1 MSYDEAKKD
10 MTKAERHLA
19 KIRAA
24 REGLERALADEQA
37 KLETAIVDRQA
48 ALAAGKTQ
56 DLPRFGA
63 VIENCRIAIRAATD
77 DLEAISTAEHSA
89 LGELVRAE
97 KNAQSALKDEWD
109 TLADAA
115 KQELIDVAAPALKKF
130 WFALYQSNYPQPL
143 GEVLRSP
150 AVGLKSGL
158 EDAAQAA
165 PDHEFGLPETIGSA
179 MLSHGDRSRFQR
191 HALG

>member
-1 MSYDEAKKD
+1 MSYAESVKRMAQAE
-10 MTKAERHLA
+10 KALS

-24 REGLERALADEQA
+24 REGLERGLADEQA
-37 KLETAIVDRQA
+37 KLESAIVDRQT

-63 VIENCRIAIRAATD
+63 VIENCRIAIKAATD

-97 KNAQSALKDEWD
+97 KAAQDALKAEWD
-109 TLADAA
+109 ILADSA
-115 KQELIDVAAPALKKF
+115 KQELIDVAGPLLRRF
-130 WFALYQSNYPQPL
+130 WQANYNSNYPQPL
-143 GEVLRSP
+143 GSCLTSA
-150 AVGLKSGL
+150 AVGLKVGI
-158 EDAAQAA
+158 EDAALAA
-165 PDHEFGLPETIGSA
+165 PDHDFGLPETIESSL
-179 MLSHGDRSRFQR
+179 LSHADRSLFQR

>member
-10 MTKAERHLA
+10 MTKAERALA
-19 KIRAA
+19 KIRTA

-63 VIENCRIAIRAATD
+63 VIESCRIAIKSATD
-77 DLEAISTAEHSA
+77 DLDAISTAEHSA
-89 LGELVRAE
+89 LGDVVKTE
-97 KNAQSALKDEWD
+97 KAAKDALKAEWD
-109 TLADAA
+109 SIADQA
-115 KQELIDVAAPALKKF
+115 KQELIKVAGPLLRRF
-130 WFALYQSNYPQPL
+130 WLANYNSNYPQTL
-143 GEVLRSP
+143 GACLTSA

-165 PDHEFGLPETIGSA
+165 PDHEFGLPETIESGL
-179 MLSHGDRSRFQR
+179 LSHADRSLFQR